1 MAIKS
6 INPSLINSWGFCPV
20 AFQREK
26 IEGQWVPYSLI
37 VKISNGVHRGMDL
50 NNKSK
55 IMSKKNEP
63 LDVITDAARD
73 KYVDQLQEDT
83 FFPPDELPSA
93 KKQIAAGIDQTVT
106 LAKKAFSSLVKK
118 ITPEAS
124 EVMLEVVSQFTLFG
138 EPLPIRGKI
147 DTIAEGKGPGK
158 WALDYKVSGRAKA
171 QSWAD
176 SDPQMT
182 IYNELMNAAYGEYPE
197 KLSFEVFTNTAD
209 PKYKPLTTYRKPEID
224 LKVLF
229 KRIQIMLDMIEAGI
243 FPPPPAG
250 FWKCSF
256 RYCNWFWTCPHIPKH
271 RKILPKRSR

>member
-106 LAKKAFSSLVKK
+106 LAKKAF
-118 ITPEAS
+118 
-124 EVMLEVVSQFTLFG
+124 
-138 EPLPIRGKI
+138 
-147 DTIAEGKGPGK
+147 
-158 WALDYKVSGRAKA
+158 
-171 QSWAD
+171 
-176 SDPQMT
+176 
-182 IYNELMNAAYGEYPE
+182 
-197 KLSFEVFTNTAD
+197 
-209 PKYKPLTTYRKPEID
+209 
-224 LKVLF
+224 
-229 KRIQIMLDMIEAGI
+229 
-243 FPPPPAG
+243 
-250 FWKCSF
+250 
-256 RYCNWFWTCPHIPKH
+256 
-271 RKILPKRSR
+271 